1 MNRGTNMETNV
12 FNQWI
17 GGACGCSENISP
29 CNTVF
34 QKVDELP
41 ALGDATRNHGYILP
55 DNTVWIVNTEG
66 TGFTQLNGSG
76 AGGAY
81 DDTELRGL
89 IQQAL
94 DRNTME
100 DNRLVN
106 IENKNATQDQRLTAL
121 ENKNTEYDSYFE
133 EVSEAIGELQS
144 QAGGVTYTA
153 GNGISISADNVISA
167 TGGGNSYDDTTIKER
182 LEVLEDCVIEEGGR
196 QVVDITDQL
205 KTYDEPL
212 VVEDRTFDKYID
224 ITFEGINA
232 LPGTED
238 IYLSEAIGILDFV
251 VDKGD
256 GSGPT
261 PYFNSFLGDA
271 TLKANNVLFDPSK
284 TTRIS
289 LDSQYFFNDSA
300 GVMIYYDTAGGC
312 LSERVEAI
320 EAELRTKVEGV
331 SALLDSKLTL
341 KADNMPAQEAGLGDV
356 YEVDFTNLSASLENK
371 KLVLS
376 VSNEI
381 YEAIDSLDSSINEL
395 TQLNTSLQN
404 EVSELRTELDSL
416 KYETVTVDLLPEVV
430 NSTIEVAGKTYN
442 YYVEVILADYES
454 FGPLTFEIEPDD
466 ITEIAIE
473 DENGL
478 ITERMLGGGELYTHT
493 ITSQEG
499 IAVYFEKNQLSRLA
513 LTYKVEK

>member
-1 MNRGTNMETNV
+1 MTRGINMETNV

-41 ALGDATRNHGYILP
+41 ALGDATRNHAYILP
-55 DNTVWIVNTEG
+55 NNTVWVVNSEG
-66 TGFTQLNGSG
+66 TDFSQLNGGSG
-76 AGGAY
+76 AGGTY

-167 TGGGNSYDDTTIKER
+167 TGGGSSYDDTEIKDR
-182 LEVLEDCVIEEGGR
+182 LEALEDCVIEEGGR
-196 QVVDITDQL
+196 KVVDVSDQV

-224 ITFEGINA
+224 ITFEGTDAI
-232 LPGTED
+232 PGTED
-238 IYLSEAIGILDFV
+238 IYFYDKVYNIFSLI

-256 GSGPT
+256 GS
-261 PYFNSFLGDA
+261 
-271 TLKANNVLFDPSK
+271 
-284 TTRIS
+284 
-289 LDSQYFFNDSA
+289 
-300 GVMIYYDTAGGC
+300 
-312 LSERVEAI
+312 
-320 EAELRTKVEGV
+320 
-331 SALLDSKLTL
+331 
-341 KADNMPAQEAGLGDV
+341 
-356 YEVDFTNLSASLENK
+356 
-371 KLVLS
+371 
-376 VSNEI
+376 
-381 YEAIDSLDSSINEL
+381 
-395 TQLNTSLQN
+395 
-404 EVSELRTELDSL
+404 
-416 KYETVTVDLLPEVV
+416 
-430 NSTIEVAGKTYN
+430 
-442 YYVEVILADYES
+442 
-454 FGPLTFEIEPDD
+454 
-466 ITEIAIE
+466 
-473 DENGL
+473 
-478 ITERMLGGGELYTHT
+478 
-493 ITSQEG
+493 
-499 IAVYFEKNQLSRLA
+499 
-513 LTYKVEK
+513 

>member
-1 MNRGTNMETNV
+1 MANEINVTNTY
-12 FNQWI
+12 
-17 GGACGCSENISP
+17 CGCGGSKVILANGQCEENP
-29 CNTVF
+29 VF
-34 QKVDELP
+34 KMVDELP
-41 ALGDATRNHGYILP
+41 GLGDATRNHAYILP
-55 DNTVWIVNTEG
+55 DNTVWVVNSEG
-66 TGFTQLNGSG
+66 TDFSQLNGGSG

-106 IENKNATQDQRLTAL
+106 IENKNAAQDERIAAL
-121 ENKNTEYDSYFE
+121 ENRPSGDSYDDTE
-133 EVSEAIGELQS
+133 IKERLEVLEDKTDNDT
-144 QAGGVTYTA
+144 TYTA

-167 TGGGNSYDDTTIKER
+167 TGGDSYDDTAIKDR
-182 LEVLEDCVIEEGGR
+182 LEALEDCVIEEGGR

-212 VVEDRTFDKYID
+212 VVEDRTFDKYVD

-232 LPGTED
+232 LPGTES
-238 IYLSEAIGILDFV
+238 IYFYDKFNGIFSLI

-256 GSGPT
+256 GSEPT
-261 PYFNSFLGDA
+261 NYLDSFSTDA
-271 TLKANNVLFDPSK
+271 DFRGTQIPFDPSK
-284 TTRIS
+284 TTRVSFNSLETDFDIS
-289 LDSQYFFNDSA
+289 IA
-300 GVMIYYDTAGGC
+300 YDTAGGC

-331 SALLDSKLTL
+331 STLLDSKLTL

-376 VSNEI
+376 VPNEV
-381 YEAIDSLDSSINEL
+381 YEAIDSLYSSINEL

-416 KYETVTVDLLPEVV
+416 KYETVTVDLLPEAV
-430 NSTIEVAGKTYN
+430 NSAIEVTGKTYN
-442 YYVEVILADYES
+442 HHVEVIPADYES
-454 FGPLTFEIEPDD
+454 FGPLTLEIEGDD
-466 ITEIAIE
+466 ITDIALE

-478 ITERMLGGGELYTHT
+478 ITDRTLGGGEFYTHT
-493 ITSQEG
+493 ITSEEA
-499 IAVYFEKNQLSRLA
+499 IAVYFEKSQLRHLA